1 VDKPGAVDDVKRSHM
16 ICVALELLRFV
27 AWIIMLAAR

>member
-1 VDKPGAVDDVKRSHM
+1 VDEPGVVDYAKRTQM

-27 AWIIMLAAR
+27 DWIIMLLAM